1 MVRKLDLSIVHDRS
15 VESGDR
21 EVVSDVCE
29 RSQDN
34 EIDIIEQSPLK
45 DTYNGCI
52 EETSTL
58 DEVTESPSTPEEV
71 RSSGDEIN
79 LEKNSEIN
87 SSLQLEQRIIGK
99 DEGVGCEKSN
109 EGVVVRQ
116 TTPTITKKL
125 GHRDLRD
132 FAFVKKSE
140 RDRRPPQSSRSRS
153 LPGSGIISRTPN
165 RKIMSSEDFLCPL
178 EHKKHKMV
186 TSERAGEDP
195 TTQVNSVQGTT
206 LSAPDEPTIK
216 NVPPIMKVI
225 NNVMQLT
232 LYQCHWLI

>member
-1 MVRKLDLSIVHDRS
+1 MARKLDLSIVHDDRS

-29 RSQDN
+29 RLQDN

-45 DTYNGCI
+45 NTYNNGGI

-58 DEVTESPSTPEEV
+58 DEVIESPSTPEV
-71 RSSGDEIN
+71 KSSGDEMN
-79 LEKNSEIN
+79 SEKNSEKN
-87 SSLQLEQRIIGK
+87 SSSQLEQRIIGK
-99 DEGVGCEKSN
+99 DESVGCEKSN

-116 TTPTITKKL
+116 TTPTITKKF

-140 RDRRPPQSSRSRS
+140 RDSRPPQNSRSRS
-153 LPGSGIISRTPN
+153 LPCSDIISRTPN

-186 TSERAGEDP
+186 TSGRAGEDP

-206 LSAPDEPTIK
+206 LSAPDELTIK
-216 NVPPIMKVI
+216 NVSPIMKVI
-225 NNVMQLT
+225 NNVMR
-232 LYQCHWLI
+232 